1 MSFMDALG
9 TIGGANLQSLAAKPA
24 PIAKPVIVKA
34 PTLTNM
40 KDRLK
45 ALDDVAKE
53 LNVKFD
59 TTNSLVRLGDK
70 IGKPMPSLETNLPT
84 LDWGVFQTGG
94 VPRGRLIEIYG
105 PESSGKTTIA
115 LHVIAEAQKRGELAA
130 FIDAE
135 HALDPNY
142 ARVLGV
148 DVDNLVVAQP
158 DNGEQAV
165 ETAIALVDSGA
176 VSLVVIDSVA
186 ALVPQAELD
195 GDVGDSHMGLQAR
208 LMSQSCRMLVG
219 RCRVNNVTV
228 IFINQIREKIG
239 VMMGNPETTTGGR
252 ALKFFASV
260 RLDVRKKYDANAAK
274 SGAREQGHVIKI
286 KAVKNKVGCPF
297 KETEVYLDYENGLD
311 TFGDFV
317 AYCKDQGVI
326 EGSSWLKFEGENIGN
341 GLDKTKE
348 VLRGNP
354 ALVVKIKAALA
365 KVRAVAAEVKA

>member
-354 ALVVKIKAALA
+354 TLVAKIKAALA
-365 KVRAVAAEVKA
+365 KVRAVAAEVKT

>member
-354 ALVVKIKAALA
+354 TLVAKIKAALA

>member
-9 TIGGANLQSLAAKPA
+9 SIGNPQVTSAKLAAKPV
-24 PIAKPVIVKA
+24 PEPLIKA
-34 PTLTNM
+34 PTLKEM
-40 KDRLK
+40 KDKLK
-45 ALDDVAKE
+45 ALDEVNKA
-53 LNVKFD
+53 LNIKFE

-70 IGKPMPSLETNLPT
+70 VGKPMPSIETDLPT

-94 VPRGRLIEIYG
+94 APRGRIIEIYG
-105 PESSGKTTIA
+105 PESSGKTTLA
-115 LHVIAEAQKRGELAA
+115 LHIIASAQKRGELGA

-158 DNGEQAV
+158 DNGEQAI

-176 VSLVVIDSVA
+176 VSIIVVDSVA

-208 LMSQSCRMLVG
+208 LMSQACRMLVR
-219 RCRVNNVTV
+219 RCRVNNVV
-228 IFINQIREKIG
+228 LIFINQIREKIG

-317 AYCKDQGVI
+317 AYCKDQGVL
-326 EGSSWLKFEGENIGN
+326 EGASWLKFEGENVGQ

-348 VLRGNP
+348 ALRTNP
-354 ALVVKIKAALA
+354 ELVKKIKAALA
-365 KVRAVAAEVKA
+365 KVRAVANEVKA

>member
-326 EGSSWLKFEGENIGN
+326 EGSSWLRFEGENIGN

-354 ALVVKIKAALA
+354 TLVAKIKAALA
-365 KVRAVAAEVKA
+365 KVRAVAAEVKT